1 MTQNDPADIFRQEAA
16 EVLESLE
23 AALLDLGDR
32 LEDRALVDTVFRAL
46 HTLKGSGAMFG
57 FTEVADFVHDFETAF
72 DRVRRGLVTP
82 TDELVRVALAAKDHI
97 DKLIAEP
104 GVHGGTGAALLERL
118 RRAVGGSGTAAV
130 EAARAAE
137 PAAEPASPGPAAGGW
152 RVRFRLAEDALVL
165 GANPALILDELR
177 ALGPCAVRIETAGL
191 PDLEVL
197 DPAVC
202 HLSWDVSVETDCDRG
217 AVEDVF
223 LFVRDGMQLDIAP
236 LTASDGTS
244 GHATGDA
251 VEDAAGGGAPAAAAA
266 AGKDRPGSSA
276 ASARDGG
283 SLRVAA
289 ERLDELLD
297 RVGELVIAQ
306 ARLSQIAGASDD
318 AGLKTVTEEIER
330 LATGLRDTTMGIR
343 MVPIGSLFGRF
354 RRLVHDLKA
363 ELGKEMEFLTAGE
376 ETELDKTVVEKLA
389 DPLVHV
395 IRNAV
400 DHGIEDPDR
409 REAAGKPSSG
419 TIRLSAVHE
428 GAEVA
433 ISISDDGAGLDT
445 ARIRQKAE
453 EAGLIAPGA
462 ALPDSE
468 VHRFIFHPG
477 FSTAREVSAISG
489 RGVGMDVVSRTMDT
503 LRGRIDVASTPGQG
517 NRVTLRLPLTLAI
530 VDGMLVRVGRNR
542 YSIPLAAVQECV
554 ELPAE
559 AAAGGKGRSF
569 LNVRDVL
576 VPFLRLRDLFGA
588 EAPPDLHQKVVI
600 VSTGE
605 QRVGLVVDQIL
616 GNTQTVIKSLS
627 QLHASVEEF
636 SGATIM
642 ADGSVA
648 LILDV
653 PHLVRSGQRLE
664 SRLREQQN
672 GRAA

>member
-1 MTQNDPADIFRQEAA
+1 MTQTDPAEVFRQEAA
-16 EVLESLE
+16 EVLDSLE
-23 AALLDLGDR
+23 AALLDLGESLGDNT
-32 LEDRALVDTVFRAL
+32 LVDSVFRAL

-57 FTEVADFVHDFETAF
+57 FTEVADFVHDFETVF
-72 DRVRRGLVTP
+72 DRVRKGVVAP
-82 TDELVRVALAAKDHI
+82 NDELVRVSLAAKDHI
-97 DKLIAEP
+97 VQLIAEP
-104 GVHGGTGAALLERL
+104 SVHGNGGTVLLERL
-118 RRAVGGSGTAAV
+118 KGAVDRPERADADL
-130 EAARAAE
+130 ARA
-137 PAAEPASPGPAAGGW
+137 PGDAQQPTRAGAGGTGW
-152 RVRFRLAEDALVL
+152 RVQFRLAEDALVL
-165 GANPALILDELR
+165 GANPALLLDELR
-177 ALGPCAVRIETAGL
+177 DLGPCVMRVGTTEL
-191 PDLEVL
+191 PALAVL
-197 DPAVC
+197 DPSVC

-217 AVEDVF
+217 AIEDVF

-236 LTASDGTS
+236 LTATDGDDTA
-244 GHATGDA
+244 GGAGRATPGAASADA
-251 VEDAAGGGAPAAAAA
+251 PADAATK
-266 AGKDRPGSSA
+266 KDRPG
-276 ASARDGG
+276 ASVRDGG

-306 ARLSQIAGASDD
+306 ARLSQIAAESDD
-318 AGLKTVTEEIER
+318 SGLKTVTEEIER

-354 RRLVHDLKA
+354 RRLVHDLKSD
-363 ELGKEMEFLTAGE
+363 LGKEMEFVTTGE

-400 DHGIEDPDR
+400 DHGIEDPGQ
-409 REAAGKPSSG
+409 REAVGKPRSG

-462 ALPDSE
+462 TLPDSE
-468 VHRFIFHPG
+468 AHRFIFHPG

-489 RGVGMDVVSRTMDT
+489 RGVGMDVVSRTMDA
-503 LRGRIDVASTPGQG
+503 LRGRIDVSSTPGQG
-517 NRVTLRLPLTLAI
+517 SQVTLRLPLTLAI
-530 VDGMLVRVGRNR
+530 VDGMLVRVGQNR
-542 YSIPLAAVQECV
+542 YSIPLAAVEECV

-559 AAAGGKGRSF
+559 AATGGAGRSF
-569 LNVRDVL
+569 LNVRDAL
-576 VPFLRLRDLFGA
+576 VPFLRLRELFGTD
-588 EAPPDLHQKVVI
+588 APPDLHQKVVI

-627 QLHASVEEF
+627 RLHAGIDEF

-653 PHLVRSGQRLE
+653 AHLVRSGQRLE
-664 SRLREQQN
+664 SRLRNPQD

>member
-1 MTQNDPADIFRQEAA
+1 MTQPDPAGIFRQEAA

-32 LEDRALVDTVFRAL
+32 FEDRALVDTVFRAL

-72 DRVRRGLVTP
+72 DRVRKGVVVPNDKLV
-82 TDELVRVALAAKDHI
+82 LVSLAAKDHI
-97 DKLIAEP
+97 GALIAEP
-104 GVHGGTGAALLERL
+104 GVHGGAGAALLDRL
-118 RRAVGGSGTAAV
+118 KEAVGESGATAVKAPT
-130 EAARAAE
+130 AAAE
-137 PAAEPASPGPAAGGW
+137 PDRPAPAAGGW
-152 RVRFRLAEDALVL
+152 RVTFRLADDALAL

-177 ALGPCAVRIETAGL
+177 ALGPCTVHVETAEL
-191 PDLEVL
+191 PELEVL

-202 HLSWDVSVETDCDRG
+202 HLSWDVSVETDCDL
-217 AVEDVF
+217 AAIEVVF
-223 LFVRDGMQLDIAP
+223 LFVRDGMQLEVSP
-236 LTASDGTS
+236 LTLTDDDTSEEAAEGVLKETTDGDPS
-244 GHATGDA
+244 
-251 VEDAAGGGAPAAAAA
+251 AAPGGAAA
-266 AGKDRPGSSA
+266 KNDRPGA
-276 ASARDGG
+276 AARDGG
-283 SLRVAA
+283 SLRFAA

-306 ARLSQIAGASDD
+306 ARLSQIAERSDD
-318 AGLKTVTEEIER
+318 ASLKTVTEEIER

-363 ELGKEMEFLTAGE
+363 DLGKDMEFVTSGE
-376 ETELDKTVVEKLA
+376 ETELDKSVVEKLA

-395 IRNAV
+395 IRNAI
-400 DHGIEDPDR
+400 DHGIEDPER
-409 REAAGKPSSG
+409 RSAADKPRSG

-433 ISISDDGAGLDT
+433 ISIVDDGAGLDT
-445 ARIRQKAE
+445 ARIRAKAE
-453 EAGLIAPGA
+453 EAGLIAPGVN
-462 ALPDSE
+462 LTDSKL
-468 VHRFIFHPG
+468 HQYIFSPG

-489 RGVGMDVVSRTMDT
+489 RGVGMDVVNRTMDE

-517 NRVTLRLPLTLAI
+517 SQVTLRLPLTLAI
-530 VDGMLVRVGRNR
+530 IVGMMVRVGTNC
-542 YSIPLAAVQECV
+542 YAIPLSAVEECV

-559 AAAGGKGRSF
+559 AATDGNGRSF
-569 LNVRDVL
+569 LNVRDAL
-576 VPFLRLRDLFGA
+576 VPFLRLRALFGT

-627 QLHASVEEF
+627 QLHAGIDEF

-648 LILDV
+648 LILDAA
-653 PHLVRSGQRLE
+653 HLVSSGQRLE
-664 SRLREQQN
+664 SRLRDQQN